1 MGNRRRLNLW
11 IVASTALA
19 LALLLCVSNLLMLPY
34 TRRPLLPSILTP
46 IVNWMNLGPGP
57 LSQLGGL
64 FIWPIPLAILAA
76 NLAILIIARK
86 RGWYPLWLAWAGLAA
101 PVAILGSVLMAM
113 AVSLPCFVSILPL
126 VMVVAAS
133 SALGLVVAIRKGW
146 RLLWPWVVVVLFS
159 GTYVLL
165 VALSLLL
172 YRFGVVHTLL

>member
-1 MGNRRRLNLW
+1 MGNRRRPNLW

-19 LALLLCVSNLLMLPY
+19 LALLLCVSDLLTVPY
-34 TRRPLLPSILTP
+34 TRRHPLPSI
-46 IVNWMNLGPGP
+46 IVDNWMNLGPGP

-113 AVSLPCFVSILPL
+113 AVSFPCFVSILPL

-146 RLLWPWVVVVLFS
+146 RLLWPWVVVMLFS